1 MYESDLN
8 DTTTTTTKLVIVPTP
23 VSKNETVN
31 TTSSNVDL
39 KEQSYQLGNNTS
51 NVVVPQ
57 EDNSGKKENYKD
69 GRK

>member
-8 DTTTTTTKLVIVPTP
+8 DTTTTTTKLAIVPTP

-39 KEQSYQLGNNTS
+39 KEQYQLGNNTS